1 MRRITKT
8 TAPPGDTNDVAG
20 TLVPSKVVAVSAMNA
35 AVAALMAIFLC
46 MSPLSRKTGFRQN
59 LLEDKTL
66 FVLPRLTLVQNLS
79 FPGLTV
85 SSTGLDC
92 RSTTA
97 VP

>member
-46 MSPLSRKTGFRQN
+46 MSALSRKTGFRQN

-66 FVLPRLTLVQNLS
+66 FVLTQVQNLS